1 MEEKLHFKVSSGLKD
16 IIGRDL
22 ITNELVAIF
31 ELVKNGYDADAT
43 EINLVINSYED
54 YILIQDNGVG
64 INGYLWHIRIKK
76 QVKEFMQVLKG

>member
-16 IIGRDL
+16 IIGKDL

-43 EINLVINSYED
+43 EISLIINSYE
-54 YILIQDNGVG
+54 N
-64 INGYLWHIRIKK
+64 
-76 QVKEFMQVLKG
+76 